1 MAARRF
7 VVRGVVQGVGFRYAL
22 CREALRLGLVGWV
35 RNRHDGTVEALAVG
49 SNHALDA
56 LHRWSQR
63 GPAAARVDVV
73 ETTLLTAAEEEA
85 LDPPAGAEFRQIATA

>member
-7 VVRGVVQGVGFRYAL
+7 VVHGVVQGVGFRHAL
-22 CREALRLGLVGWV
+22 CREALRLGLAGWV
-35 RNRHDGTVEALAVG
+35 RNRRDGTVEALAVG

-63 GPAAARVDVV
+63 GPAAARVEAV
-73 ETTLLTAAEEEA
+73 ETTLLTTAEEEA
-85 LDPPAGAEFRQIATA
+85 FDPPAGAGFRQIATA

>member
-7 VVRGVVQGVGFRYAL
+7 VVRGIVQGVGFRHAL
-22 CREALRLGLVGWV
+22 CREAVRLGLAGWV
-35 RNRHDGTVEALAVG
+35 RNRRDGTVEALAVG

-63 GPAAARVDVV
+63 GPAAARVEAV
-73 ETTLLTAAEEEA
+73 EAVPLTPAEEEA
-85 LDPPAGAEFRQIATA
+85 FDPPAGTEFRQVATA